1 VIWLKSRYLSY
12 FAPLFLQSIES
23 VMQYPINEMF
33 QTLQGE
39 GFYTGVPAIFI
50 RLQGCPVGCSWC
62 DTKHTWDKLADRETS
77 LGDILLK
84 TVETDAWGAAD
95 AEALLAVIAQRGWT
109 ARHVVI
115 TGGEP
120 CIHDL
125 TPLTEALEQQG
136 FSCQIE
142 TSGTHRVQCSE
153 KTWVT
158 VSPKVN
164 MRGGYDVLNQ
174 ALVRADEVKHPVA
187 RQRDVEALDA
197 LLATLSDSK
206 PRIIA
211 LQPISQKDDA
221 TKLCIETCIARNWRL
236 SMQTHKYLNIA

>member
-1 VIWLKSRYLSY
+1 
-12 FAPLFLQSIES
+12 
-23 VMQYPINEMF
+23 MQYPINEMF

-62 DTKHTWDKLADRETS
+62 DTKHTWDKLANRETS
-77 LGDILLK
+77 LGDILVK
-84 TVETDAWGAAD
+84 TVESDAWGNAD
-95 AEALLAVIAQRGWT
+95 AAALIDTIRQQGWT

-120 CIHDL
+120 SIYDL
-125 TPLTEALEQQG
+125 TPLTTALEAAG

-142 TSGTHRVQCSE
+142 TSGTHEVHCSAS
-153 KTWVT
+153 TWVT

-164 MRGGYDVLNQ
+164 MRGGYDVLAQ
-174 ALVRADEVKHPVA
+174 ALKRADEIKHPVA
-187 RQRDVEALDA
+187 RQRDIDALDA
-197 LLATLSDSK
+197 LLATLNDDVA
-206 PRIIA
+206 RIIA

-221 TKLCIETCIARNWRL
+221 TKLCIDTCIARNWRL

>member
-1 VIWLKSRYLSY
+1 
-12 FAPLFLQSIES
+12 
-23 VMQYPINEMF
+23 MQYPINEMF

-62 DTKHTWDKLADRETS
+62 DTKHTWDKLANRETS
-77 LGDILLK
+77 LGDILVK
-84 TVETDAWGAAD
+84 TVESDAWGNAD
-95 AEALLAVIAQRGWT
+95 AAALMDTIRQQGWT

-120 CIHDL
+120 SIYDL
-125 TPLTEALEQQG
+125 TPLTTALEAAG

-142 TSGTHRVQCSE
+142 TSGTHEVRCSAS
-153 KTWVT
+153 TWVT

-164 MRGGYDVLNQ
+164 MRGGYDVLAQ
-174 ALVRADEVKHPVA
+174 ALKRADEIKHPVA
-187 RQRDVEALDA
+187 RQRDIEALDA
-197 LLATLSDSK
+197 LLATLDDDVA
-206 PRIIA
+206 RIIA

>member
-1 VIWLKSRYLSY
+1 
-12 FAPLFLQSIES
+12 
-23 VMQYPINEMF
+23 MQYPINEMF

-39 GFYTGVPAIFI
+39 GIYTGVPAIFI

-84 TVETDAWGAAD
+84 TAETDAWGAAD
-95 AEALLAVIAQRGWT
+95 AAALIAVVRQHGWT
-109 ARHVVI
+109 AQHIVI

-125 TPLTEALEQQG
+125 TPLTAELEQQG

-142 TSGTHRVQCSE
+142 TSGTHEVRCTAT
-153 KTWVT
+153 TWVT

-164 MRGGYDVLNQ
+164 MRGGYDVLHS

-187 RQRDVEALDA
+187 RQRDVDALDD

-206 PRIIA
+206 ARIIA

-221 TKLCIETCIARNWRL
+221 TKLCIDTCIARNWRL

>member
-1 VIWLKSRYLSY
+1 
-12 FAPLFLQSIES
+12 
-23 VMQYPINEMF
+23 MQYPINEMF

-77 LGDILLK
+77 LGDILVK
-84 TVETDAWGAAD
+84 TVETDAWGLAD
-95 AEALLAVIAQRGWT
+95 AGALRATIAQQGWT

-120 CIHDL
+120 AIYDL
-125 TPLTEALEQQG
+125 TPLTCELEAAG

-142 TSGTHRVQCSE
+142 TSGTHNVQCSAN
-153 KTWVT
+153 TWVT

-164 MRGGYDVLNQ
+164 MRGGYDVLAQ
-174 ALVRADEVKHPVA
+174 ALTRADEIKHPVA
-187 RQRDVEALDA
+187 RQRDIDALDA
-197 LLATLSDSK
+197 LLATLNDDK
-206 PRIIA
+206 PRIVA
-211 LQPISQKDDA
+211 LQPISQKEDA

>member
-1 VIWLKSRYLSY
+1 
-12 FAPLFLQSIES
+12 
-23 VMQYPINEMF
+23 MF

-77 LGDILLK
+77 LGDILIK
-84 TVETDAWGAAD
+84 TVESDAWGAAD
-95 AEALLAVIAQRGWT
+95 ADALLATIKRQQWT

-125 TPLTEALEQQG
+125 TPLTAALQQAG

-142 TSGTHRVQCSE
+142 TSGTHEVQCTRE
-153 KTWVT
+153 TWVT

-174 ALVRADEVKHPVA
+174 ALARADEIKHPVA
-187 RQRDVEALDA
+187 RQRDIDALDE
-197 LLATLSDSK
+197 LLARLEDEK
-206 PRIIA
+206 ARIVA
-211 LQPISQKDDA
+211 LQPISQKEDA
-221 TKLCIETCIARNWRL
+221 TRLCIATCIARNWRL

>member
-1 VIWLKSRYLSY
+1 
-12 FAPLFLQSIES
+12 
-23 VMQYPINEMF
+23 MDYPINEMF

-62 DTKHTWDKLADRETS
+62 DTKHTWDKLADRECS
-77 LGDILLK
+77 LQQILIK
-84 TVETDAWGAAD
+84 DAESDAWGNAD
-95 AEALLAVIAQRGWT
+95 ETMLLNAIANKSWT
-109 ARHVVI
+109 AHHVVI

-125 TPLTEALEQQG
+125 RGLTYALEQRD

-142 TSGTHRVQCSE
+142 TSGTHEIKCSE
-153 KTWVT
+153 QSWVT

-164 MRGGYDVLNQ
+164 MRGGYDVLDQ
-174 ALVRADEVKHPVA
+174 ALRRADEIKHPVA
-187 RQRDVEALDA
+187 RQRDIDALDA
-197 LLATLSDSK
+197 LLATLDDDK
-206 PRIIA
+206 KRIVA
-211 LQPISQKDDA
+211 LQPISQKAEA
-221 TKLCIETCIARNWRL
+221 TALCIETCIVRNWRL

>member
-1 VIWLKSRYLSY
+1 
-12 FAPLFLQSIES
+12 
-23 VMQYPINEMF
+23 MQYPINEMF

-39 GFYTGVPAIFI
+39 GLYTGVPAIFI

-95 AEALLAVIAQRGWT
+95 AQALIGVIRQHGWT
-109 ARHVVI
+109 AKHIVI

-125 TPLTEALEQQG
+125 TPLTAALQQEG
-136 FSCQIE
+136 FGCQIE
-142 TSGTHRVQCSE
+142 TSGTHEVRCTPE
-153 KTWVT
+153 TWVT

-187 RQRDVEALDA
+187 RQRDVDALDT
-197 LLATLSDSK
+197 LLATLSDDK
-206 PRIIA
+206 ARIIA
-211 LQPISQKDDA
+211 LQPISQKADA

>member
-1 VIWLKSRYLSY
+1 
-12 FAPLFLQSIES
+12 
-23 VMQYPINEMF
+23 MQYPINEMF

-39 GFYTGVPAIFI
+39 GVYTGVPAIFI

-62 DTKHTWDKLADRETS
+62 DTKHTWDKLANRETS

-84 TVETDAWGAAD
+84 TVESDAWGAAD
-95 AEALLAVIAQRGWT
+95 APALLETIRRHGWT
-109 ARHVVI
+109 AKHIVI

-125 TPLTEALEQQG
+125 TPLTAALQGSG

-142 TSGTHRVQCSE
+142 TSGTHEVHCTAE
-153 KTWVT
+153 TWVT

-187 RQRDVEALDA
+187 RQRDVDALDD
-197 LLATLSDSK
+197 LLATLSDNK
-206 PRIIA
+206 ARIIA
-211 LQPISQKDDA
+211 DRKSVV
-221 TKLCIETCIARNWRL
+221 
-236 SMQTHKYLNIA
+236 

>member
-1 VIWLKSRYLSY
+1 
-12 FAPLFLQSIES
+12 
-23 VMQYPINEMF
+23 MQYPINEMF

-62 DTKHTWDKLADRETS
+62 DTKHTWDKLASLETS
-77 LGDILLK
+77 MGDILIK
-84 TVETDAWGAAD
+84 TVESDAWGAAD
-95 AEALLAVIAQRGWT
+95 AQTLHAMMVQQGWA

-120 CIHDL
+120 CIYDL
-125 TPLTEALEQQG
+125 TPLTEYLEQLG

-142 TSGTHRVQCSE
+142 TSGTHTVQCSAG
-153 KTWVT
+153 TWVT

-164 MRGGYDVLNQ
+164 MRGGYDVLDQ

-187 RQRDVEALDA
+187 RQRDVEALDK
-197 LLATLSDSK
+197 LLARLRDEKS
-206 PRIIA
+206 RIVA
-211 LQPISQKDDA
+211 LQPISQKDEA
-221 TKLCIETCIARNWRL
+221 TRLCIETCIARNWRL